1 MPVRTAIVKKT
12 GNQCEWGS
20 GEKGTLLHSW
30 WRRQYGDPSK
40 KLRIELPYDP
50 AILLLDIYPKDTKN
64 TNSKR
69 YTHCYVHCSIVYNS
83 QDRQAT

>member
-12 GNQCEWGS
+12 RNQCERGS

-40 KLRIELPYDP
+40 KLRIEPPHDP
-50 AILLLDIYPKDTKN
+50 AILLLDIYPKNTKT
-64 TNSKR
+64 TNSKDMH
-69 YTHCYVHCSIVYNS
+69 TALFTAALFTTAKICS
-83 QDRQAT
+83 

>member
-12 GNQCEWGS
+12 RNQCERGA

-40 KLRIELPYDP
+40 KLRIEPPHDP
-50 AILLLDIYPKDTKN
+50 AILLLDIYPKNTKT
-64 TNSKR
+64 TNSKDMH
-69 YTHCYVHCSIVYNS
+69 TALFTAALFTTAKICS
-83 QDRQAT
+83 